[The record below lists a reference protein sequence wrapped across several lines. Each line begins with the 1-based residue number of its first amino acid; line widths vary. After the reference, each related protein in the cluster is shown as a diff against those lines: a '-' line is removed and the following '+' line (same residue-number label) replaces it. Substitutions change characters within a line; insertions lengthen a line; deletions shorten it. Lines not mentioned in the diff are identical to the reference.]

1 MKITR
6 LAQGLLAGLLGCAAL
21 AVPAAVGAATAQ
33 ADVASTLVFNK
44 NTEGHDCYRIPTVVK
59 ANNGDLLAFAEGRN
73 GGASF
78 CNDLGKIDLVMKRS
92 TDGGKT
98 WGALQTVIDA
108 FGDVKGNPAP
118 IVIPGSNRIVLLSTM
133 QCFTNP
139 SCGRIPRVSIS
150 EDNGKT
156 WAAPKVLT
164 TELGFASAPGWLATG
179 PSHGIVLTRGAHAGR
194 LVAGMSY
201 TIGGKNTGSLVYSDD
216 KGATWHRGATD
227 TSTSDLM
234 NPQEISVTELRDGRV
249 YAAARNDANDDNKCL
264 ADGTHNRAFA
274 ISSDGGETFSA
285 KFAFATDLVTP
296 VVEGSTARMSA
307 TDTGGKYNRIV
318 FAAPSVCDRR
328 KELRIH
334 SSFDEGA
341 NWTGTAGSLLVWGQ
355 DASYSDMVQLS
366 QSSVGVLFEAGP
378 EFHAN
383 DTIRFA
389 SVSEAALGA
398 PACGGGYSVI
408 DSAPLGTGGA
418 AGTVYLSYNAANGQ
432 NCVSTMKNASA
443 GTATA
448 TSAYLEVKGAARQ
461 TDSGSFSWFAGPVKA
476 TAADKCVKWGG
487 SAGGQA
493 YDSEF
498 EHCG

>member
-33 ADVASTLVFNK
+33 ADAASTPVFTK

-73 GGASF
+73 GGAHA
-78 CNDLGKIDLVMKRS
+78 CADLGKIDLVLKRS

-98 WGALQTVIDA
+98 WGALNTVITA
-108 FGDVKGNPAP
+108 FGDTKGNPAP

-133 QCFTNP
+133 QCYTNP
-139 SCGRIPRVSIS
+139 DCGRIPRVSIS

-156 WAAPKVLT
+156 WGAPKTLT
-164 TELGFASAPGWLATG
+164 TELGFSTAPGWLATG
-179 PSHGIVLTRGAHAGR
+179 PSHGIVLTRGAHKGR

-201 TIGGKNTGSLVYSDD
+201 SNIGALVYSDD
-216 KGATWHRGATD
+216 QGSTWHLGATD
-227 TSTSDLM
+227 KPATSAI
-234 NPQEISVTELRDGRV
+234 NPQEISVTELRDGRI
-249 YAAARNDANDDNKCL
+249 YAAARNQANDGNKCL

-274 ISSDGGETFSA
+274 ISSDGGATFSS
-285 KFAFATDLVTP
+285 KFDFATDLVAPT
-296 VVEGSTARMSA
+296 VEGSTARMSA
-307 TDTGGKYNRIV
+307 TDTGGKYNRLL
-318 FAAPSVCDRR
+318 FAAPSVCGER
-328 KELRIH
+328 EQLRVH

-341 NWTGTAGSLLVWGQ
+341 NWTGNAGSLLVWGGG
-355 DASYSDMVQLS
+355 AAYSDMVPLS
-366 QSSVGVLFEAGP
+366 QSSAGVLFEVGP
-378 EFHAN
+378 TAHPYDA
-383 DTIRFA
+383 IRFA
-389 SVSEAALGA
+389 TVTDDALGA

-448 TSAYLEVKGAARQ
+448 TSAYLEVKGSARQ

-476 TAADKCVKWGG
+476 AAADKCVKWGG

-493 YDSEF
+493 YESEF
-498 EHCG
+498 EHCS

>member
-6 LAQGLLAGLLGCAAL
+6 LAQGLLAGLLGCAAV
-21 AVPAAVGAATAQ
+21 AVPAAVGSATAQ

-44 NTEGHDCYRIPTVVK
+44 NTDNHDCYRIPTIVK

-73 GGASF
+73 EGASF

-98 WGALQTVIDA
+98 WGALNTVITA

-133 QCFTNP
+133 QCFTSP
-139 SCGRIPRVSIS
+139 DCGRVPRVSIS

-156 WAAPKVLT
+156 WGAPKTLT
-164 TELGFASAPGWLATG
+164 AELGFSAAPGWLATG

-201 TIGGKNTGSLVYSDD
+201 SNVGALVYSDD
-216 KGATWHRGATD
+216 KGSTWHLGATD
-227 TSTSDLM
+227 KPATSAL
-234 NPQEISVTELRDGRV
+234 NPQEISVTELNDGRV
-249 YAAARNDANDDNKCL
+249 YAAARNQANDGNRCL
-264 ADGTHNRAFA
+264 ADGTNNRAFA
-274 ISSDGGETFSA
+274 ISSDGGATFSS

-318 FAAPSVCDRR
+318 FAAPSTCDRR
-328 KELRIH
+328 KELRVH

-341 NWTGTAGSLLVWGQ
+341 NWTGTAGSVLVWGQ

-366 QSSVGVLFEAGP
+366 QSSVGVVFEAGP
-378 EFHAN
+378 EGHAN
-383 DTIRFA
+383 DSIRYA
-389 SVSEAALGA
+389 TVTEAALGA

-408 DSAPLGTGGA
+408 DSRPLGT
-418 AGTVYLSYNAANGQ
+418 AGSVYLSYNASNGK
-432 NCVSTMKNASA
+432 NCVSTMKSAST
-443 GTATA
+443 GTGTA
-448 TSAYLEVKGAARQ
+448 TSAYLEVKGSARV
-461 TDSGSFSWFAGPVKA
+461 TDSGSFSYFAGPVSA
-476 TAADKCVKWGG
+476 AAADKCVKWGG
-487 SAGGQA
+487 SAGGQSFT
-493 YDSEF
+493 SEF
-498 EHCG
+498 EHCS

>member
-21 AVPAAVGAATAQ
+21 AVPAAVGAATAE
-33 ADVASTLVFNK
+33 ADVASTLVFTK
-44 NTEGHDCYRIPTVVK
+44 NTEGHDCYRIPTIVK

-98 WGALQTVIDA
+98 WGALNTVITA

-133 QCFTNP
+133 QCFTSP
-139 SCGRIPRVSIS
+139 DCGRIPRVSIS

-156 WAAPKVLT
+156 WGAPKTLT
-164 TELGFASAPGWLATG
+164 TELGFSSAPGWLATG
-179 PSHGIVLTRGAHAGR
+179 PSHGIVLQRGAHKGR

-201 TIGGKNTGSLVYSDD
+201 SNIGALIYSDD
-216 KGATWHRGATD
+216 QGSTWHLGATD
-227 TSTSDLM
+227 KPTTSAL
-234 NPQEISVTELRDGRV
+234 NPQEISVTELLDGRV
-249 YAAARNDANDDNKCL
+249 YAAARNQANDGNKCL
-264 ADGTHNRAFA
+264 EGGTRNRAFA
-274 ISSDGGETFSA
+274 ISSDGAETFSQ
-285 KFAFATDLVTP
+285 KFTYATDLVAPT
-296 VVEGSTARMSA
+296 VEGSTARMSA

-355 DASYSDMVQLS
+355 DAAYSDMVQLS

-383 DTIRFA
+383 DTIRYA

-448 TSAYLEVKGAARQ
+448 TSSYLEVQGSARQ
-461 TDSGSFSWFAGPVKA
+461 TDSGSFSYFAGPVKA
-476 TAADKCVKWGG
+476 AAADKCVKWGG

-493 YDSEF
+493 YNSEF
-498 EHCG
+498 EHCS

>member
-6 LAQGLLAGLLGCAAL
+6 IAGGLLAGLLGCAAV

-33 ADVASTLVFNK
+33 ADVASTLVFTK

-73 GGASF
+73 GGDSTCA
-78 CNDLGKIDLVMKRS
+78 DLGAIDLVMKRS
-92 TDGGKT
+92 SDNGKT
-98 WGALQTVIDA
+98 WSALKTVITA
-108 FGDVKGNPAP
+108 YGDTKGNPAP

-133 QCFTNP
+133 QCYTNP
-139 SCGRIPRVSIS
+139 KCGRIPRVSLS
-150 EDNGKT
+150 EDNGNT
-156 WAAPKVLT
+156 WSAPKTLT

-201 TIGGKNTGSLVYSDD
+201 TIGTANTGSLIYSDD
-216 KGATWHRGATD
+216 QGATWHRGATD
-227 TSTSDLM
+227 TYTNTTM

-249 YAAARNDANDDNKCL
+249 YAAARNDANSDDKCV
-264 ADGTHNRAFA
+264 ADGTHNRAAA
-274 ISSDGGETFSA
+274 ISSDGGATFSS

-296 VVEGSTARMSA
+296 TVEGSTARMSA

-318 FAAPSVCDRR
+318 FAAPSTCDRR
-328 KELRIH
+328 KELRVH

-341 NWTGTAGSLLVWGQ
+341 NWTGTGDSVLVWGQ
-355 DASYSDMVQLS
+355 DAAYSDMVQLS

-383 DTIRFA
+383 DTIRYA
-389 SVSEAALGA
+389 TVTEAALGA
-398 PACGGGYSVI
+398 PACGAGYGVI
-408 DSAPLGTGGA
+408 DQQTLGT

-432 NCVSTMKNASA
+432 NCVSTMKNDSA

-448 TSAYLEVKGAARQ
+448 TSAFLEVKGSARA

-476 TAADKCVKWGG
+476 AAAGKCVQWGG
-487 SAGGQA
+487 TAGGQSA
-493 YDSEF
+493 TSGF

>member
-33 ADVASTLVFNK
+33 ADVASTLVFTK
-44 NTEGHDCYRIPTVVK
+44 NTEGHDCYRIPTIVK

-73 GGASF
+73 GGATF

-98 WGALQTVIDA
+98 WGALNTVITA

-133 QCFTNP
+133 QCFTSP
-139 SCGRIPRVSIS
+139 DCGRIPRVSIS

-156 WAAPKVLT
+156 WGAPKTLT
-164 TELGFASAPGWLATG
+164 TELGFSSAPGWLATG
-179 PSHGIVLTRGAHAGR
+179 PSHGIVLTRGAHKGR

-201 TIGGKNTGSLVYSDD
+201 SNIGALIYSDD
-216 KGATWHRGATD
+216 QGSTWHLGATD
-227 TSTSDLM
+227 KPTTSAL
-234 NPQEISVTELRDGRV
+234 NPQEISVTELLDGRV
-249 YAAARNDANDDNKCL
+249 YAAARNQANDGNKCL
-264 ADGTHNRAFA
+264 EGGTRNRAFA
-274 ISSDGGETFSA
+274 ISSDGAETFSQ
-285 KFAFATDLVTP
+285 KFTYATDLVAPT
-296 VVEGSTARMSA
+296 VEGSTARMSA

-355 DASYSDMVQLS
+355 DAAYSDMVQLS

-383 DTIRFA
+383 DTIRYA

-448 TSAYLEVKGAARQ
+448 TSSYLEVQGSARQ
-461 TDSGSFSWFAGPVKA
+461 TDSGSFSYFAGPVKA
-476 TAADKCVKWGG
+476 TAANKCVKWGG

-493 YDSEF
+493 YNSEF

>member
-21 AVPAAVGAATAQ
+21 GVPAAVGAATAQ
-33 ADVASTLVFNK
+33 ADVASTPVFTK

-59 ANNGDLLAFAEGRN
+59 ATNGDLLAFAEGRN
-73 GGASF
+73 GGAHA
-78 CNDLGKIDLVMKRS
+78 CADLGKIDLVMKRS

-98 WGALQTVIDA
+98 WGALNTVITA
-108 FGDVKGNPAP
+108 FGDTKGNPAP

-133 QCFTNP
+133 QCYTTP
-139 SCGRIPRVSIS
+139 DCGRVPRVSIS

-156 WAAPKVLT
+156 WGAPKTLT
-164 TELGFASAPGWLATG
+164 TELGFSAAPGWLATG
-179 PSHGIVLTRGAHAGR
+179 PSHGIVLTRGAHKGR

-201 TIGGKNTGSLVYSDD
+201 SNIGALVYSDD
-216 KGATWHRGATD
+216 QGSTWHLGATD
-227 TSTSDLM
+227 KPTTSAM

-249 YAAARNDANDDNKCL
+249 YAAARNQANDGTKCL
-264 ADGTHNRAFA
+264 EDGTRNRAFA
-274 ISSDGGETFSA
+274 ISSDGGETFSS
-285 KFAFATDLVTP
+285 KFSFATDLVAPT
-296 VVEGSTARMSA
+296 VEGSTARMSA
-307 TDTGGKYNRIV
+307 TDTGGKYNRIL
-318 FAAPSVCDRR
+318 FAAPSVCSER
-328 KELRIH
+328 EQLRVH

-341 NWTGTAGSLLVWGQ
+341 NWTGNAGSLLVWGQ
-355 DASYSDMVQLS
+355 GAAYSDMVQLS
-366 QSSVGVLFEAGP
+366 QSSAGVLFEVGP
-378 EFHAN
+378 TEHPYDA
-383 DTIRFA
+383 IRFA
-389 SVSEAALGA
+389 TVTEAALGA

-418 AGTVYLSYNAANGQ
+418 AGTVFLSYNASNGQ

-448 TSAYLEVKGAARQ
+448 TSAYLEVKGSARQ
-461 TDSGSFSWFAGPVKA
+461 ADSGSFSWFAGPVKA

-487 SAGGQA
+487 TAGGQA

>member
-1 MKITR
+1 VKITR

-44 NTEGHDCYRIPTVVK
+44 NTEGHDCYRIPTIVK

-73 GGASF
+73 EGATF
-78 CNDLGKIDLVMKRS
+78 CNDLGKIDLVLKRS

-98 WGALQTVIDA
+98 WGALQTVITA

-133 QCFTNP
+133 QCFTSP
-139 SCGRIPRVSIS
+139 DCGRIPRVSIS
-150 EDNGKT
+150 EDNGNT
-156 WAAPKVLT
+156 WGAPKTLT
-164 TELGFASAPGWLATG
+164 TELGFSAAPSWLATG

-201 TIGGKNTGSLVYSDD
+201 SNIGALIYSDD
-216 KGATWHRGATD
+216 KGTTWHRGATD
-227 TSTSDLM
+227 QPTSSAM
-234 NPQEISVTELRDGRV
+234 NPQEISVTELADGRI
-249 YAAARNDANDDNKCL
+249 YAAARNQANDGNRCL
-264 ADGTHNRAFA
+264 EDGTHNRAFA
-274 ISSDGGETFSA
+274 ISSDGGATFSS

-296 VVEGSTARMSA
+296 VVEGSTTRMSA

-318 FAAPSVCDRR
+318 FAAPSTCDRR

-355 DASYSDMVQLS
+355 DASYSDMVPLS

-378 EFHAN
+378 ELHAN
-383 DTIRFA
+383 DTIRYA
-389 SVSEAALGA
+389 TVTEAALGA
-398 PACGGGYSVI
+398 PACGGGYSVLE
-408 DSAPLGTGGA
+408 SQPLGT
-418 AGTVYLSYNAANGQ
+418 AGTVYLSYNAANGK
-432 NCVSTMKNASA
+432 NCVSTMKSASA

-448 TSAYLEVKGAARQ
+448 TSAYLEVKGSSRI
-461 TDSGSFSWFAGPVKA
+461 TDSGSFGYFAGPVSA
-476 TAADKCVKWGG
+476 VAADKCVKWGG
-487 SAGGQA
+487 ATGGQSF
-493 YDSEF
+493 DSEF
-498 EHCG
+498 EHCS

>member
-1 MKITR
+1 VKITR
-6 LAQGLLAGLLGCAAL
+6 IAQSVLAGLLGCAAV
-21 AVPAAVGAATAQ
+21 AVPAAVGAATAD
-33 ADVASTLVFNK
+33 ADVASTLVFSK
-44 NTEGHDCYRIPTVVK
+44 NTEGHDCYRIPTIVK
-59 ANNGDLLAFAEGRN
+59 ANDGALLAFAEGRN

-78 CNDLGKIDLVMKRS
+78 CNDLGKIDLVLKRS

-98 WGALQTVIDA
+98 WGALQTVITS

-118 IVIPGSNRIVLLSTM
+118 IVIPGSNRVVLLSTM
-133 QCFTNP
+133 QCYTSP
-139 SCGRIPRVSIS
+139 DCGRVPRVSIS

-156 WAAPKVLT
+156 WGAPKVLT
-164 TELGFASAPGWLATG
+164 TELGFPAAPSWLATG

-201 TIGGKNTGSLVYSDD
+201 SNAGALIYSDD
-216 KGATWHRGATD
+216 KGGTWHLGAVD
-227 TSTSDLM
+227 KPASSAM
-234 NPQEISVTELRDGRV
+234 NPQEISVTELADGRV
-249 YAAARNDANDDNKCL
+249 YAAARNQANDGDKCL
-264 ADGTHNRAFA
+264 EGGTRNRAFA
-274 ISSDGGETFSA
+274 ISSDGGATFST
-285 KFAFATDLVTP
+285 KFTFATDLVAPT
-296 VVEGSTARMSA
+296 VEGSTARMSA
-307 TDTGGKYNRIV
+307 TDTGGGYNRIL
-318 FAAPSVCDRR
+318 FAAPSTCDRR
-328 KELRIH
+328 KELRVH

-355 DASYSDMVQLS
+355 DAAYSDMVQLS
-366 QSSVGVLFEAGP
+366 QASAGVLFEAGP
-378 EFHAN
+378 ELHAN

-389 SVSEAALGA
+389 SVTDTALGA
-398 PACGGGYSVI
+398 PACGGGYGVI

-448 TSAYLEVKGAARQ
+448 TSAYLEVKGSTRQ
-461 TDSGSFSWFAGPVKA
+461 TDSGSFSYFAGPVKA

-493 YDSEF
+493 YDSGF

>member
-1 MKITR
+1 VKITR

-44 NTEGHDCYRIPTVVK
+44 NTEDHDCYRIPTIVK

-73 GGASF
+73 EGATF
-78 CNDLGKIDLVMKRS
+78 CNDLGKIDLVLKRS

-98 WGALQTVIDA
+98 WGALQTVITA

-133 QCFTNP
+133 QCFTSP
-139 SCGRIPRVSIS
+139 DCGRIPRVSIS

-156 WAAPKVLT
+156 WGAPKTLT
-164 TELGFASAPGWLATG
+164 TELGFSAAPSWLATG

-194 LVAGMSY
+194 IVAGMSY
-201 TIGGKNTGSLVYSDD
+201 SNIGALIYSDD
-216 KGATWHRGATD
+216 KGTTWHRGATD
-227 TSTSDLM
+227 QPTSSAM
-234 NPQEISVTELRDGRV
+234 NPQEISVTELADGRI
-249 YAAARNDANDDNKCL
+249 YAAARNQANDGNRCL
-264 ADGTHNRAFA
+264 EDGTHNRAFA
-274 ISSDGGETFSA
+274 ISSDGGATFSS

-296 VVEGSTARMSA
+296 VVEGSTTRMSA

-318 FAAPSVCDRR
+318 FAAPSTCDRR

-355 DASYSDMVQLS
+355 DASYSDMVPLS
-366 QSSVGVLFEAGP
+366 QSSIGVLFEAGP
-378 EFHAN
+378 ELHAN
-383 DTIRFA
+383 DTIRYA
-389 SVSEAALGA
+389 TVTEAALGA
-398 PACGGGYSVI
+398 PACGGGYSVLE
-408 DSAPLGTGGA
+408 SKPLGT
-418 AGTVYLSYNAANGQ
+418 AGTVYLSYNAANGK
-432 NCVSTMKNASA
+432 NCVSTMKSASA

-448 TSAYLEVKGAARQ
+448 TSAYLEVKGSSRI
-461 TDSGSFSWFAGPVKA
+461 TDSGSFGYFAGPVSA
-476 TAADKCVKWGG
+476 VAADKCVKWGG
-487 SAGGQA
+487 ATGGQSF
-493 YDSEF
+493 DSEF
-498 EHCG
+498 EHCS

>member
-6 LAQGLLAGLLGCAAL
+6 LAQGLLAGLLGCAAV
-21 AVPAAVGAATAQ
+21 AVPAAVGSAAAQ
-33 ADVASTLVFNK
+33 ADVSSTLVFNK

-78 CNDLGKIDLVMKRS
+78 CNDLGEIDLVMKRS

-98 WGALQTVIDA
+98 WGALETVIKA
-108 FGDVKGNPAP
+108 NGDTKGNPAP
-118 IVIPGSNRIVLLSTM
+118 IVIPGSNRIALLSTM
-133 QCFTNP
+133 QCYTNP
-139 SCGRIPRVSIS
+139 SCGRVPRVSIS
-150 EDNGKT
+150 DDNGRT
-156 WAAPKVLT
+156 WGAPRVLT

-194 LVAGMSY
+194 LVAGVSW
-201 TIGGKNTGSLVYSDD
+201 TIGGKNTGALVYSDD

-227 TSTSDLM
+227 SPTTAI
-234 NPQEISVTELRDGRV
+234 NPQEISVTELLDGRV
-249 YAAARNDANDDNKCL
+249 YAAARNQANDDNKCL
-264 ADGTHNRAFA
+264 EGGTRNRAFA
-274 ISSDGGETFSA
+274 ISSDGGASFST
-285 KFAFATDLVTP
+285 KFTFATDLVAPT
-296 VVEGSTARMSA
+296 VQGSTARMSA
-307 TDTGGKYNRIV
+307 TDTGGKYNRVV
-318 FAAPSVCDRR
+318 FAAPSTCDRR
-328 KELRIH
+328 KELRVH

-355 DASYSDMVQLS
+355 DAAYSDMVQLS

-383 DTIRFA
+383 DTIRYA
-389 SVSEAALGA
+389 TVTEAALGA

-408 DSAPLGTGGA
+408 DSAPLGT
-418 AGTVYLSYNAANGQ
+418 AGTVYLSYNASNGK
-432 NCVSTMKNASA
+432 NCVSTMKSTSA
-443 GTATA
+443 GAATA
-448 TSAYLEVKGAARQ
+448 TSAYLEVQGASRI
-461 TDSGSFSWFAGPVKA
+461 TDSGSFAYFAGPVTA

-487 SAGGQA
+487 TAGGQSYA
-493 YDSEF
+493 SEF